1 MKTTLEIPDDL
12 LADAASFATR
22 EGRALSDMVAE
33 GLRRVVTT
41 APARAREP
49 RLRVRLPIIEC
60 GAPGT
65 LNFPD
70 DAASRLDTMEDAAR
84 HAASL
89 RQQRLCRAGGFGSSA
104 PPGGPCVD

>member
-12 LADAASFATR
+12 LADAANFATR

-33 GLRRVVTT
+33 GLRRVVAT

-60 GAPGT
+60 GVPGT

-70 DAASRLDTMEDAAR
+70 DAASRLDSMEDAAR

-89 RQQRLCRAGGFGSSA
+89 
-104 PPGGPCVD
+104 